1 MSAAAVALPAPREQ
15 RTTLEV
21 YRDDGLMARALGV
34 TFGSA
39 VRLPALVLL
48 VAGLLP
54 AALAIVI
61 DGAGVS
67 EGTAALFIA
76 WFVLC
81 AGVSS
86 GRPNTGGLRWMA
98 PPLLRLGEYV
108 GIIWLA
114 SVAGGSSLPAAF
126 ALLAAIV
133 FRHYDL
139 VYRQRHRGVTS
150 PAWLDLV
157 AGGWDGRLLLACLLL
172 LLDLLPAGFFV
183 IGALL
188 GIVLVAETV
197 MGWVRFEQQ
206 HRVGPTE
213 AYEDEEDEG
222 A

>member
-1 MSAAAVALPAPREQ
+1 MSAAAMPLPAPREL

-21 YRDDGLMARALGV
+21 YRDDGVMARALGT

-39 VRLPALVLL
+39 VRLPPLVLL
-48 VAGLLP
+48 AVGLLP
-54 AALAIVI
+54 AAAAIVV
-61 DGAGVS
+61 DGAGVRP
-67 EGTAALFIA
+67 GTAALLVA

-81 AGVSS
+81 AGTSC
-86 GRPNTGGLRWMA
+86 GRPNTSGLRWMV

-108 GIIWLA
+108 GIAWIA
-114 SVAGGSSLPAAF
+114 AVAGESSLPGAF
-126 ALLAAIV
+126 ALLAAVV

-150 PAWLDLV
+150 PAWLDMV
-157 AGGWDGRLLLACLLL
+157 ALGWDGRLLLACGLL
-172 LLDLLPAGFFV
+172 LLDLLPGAFFV
-183 IGALL
+183 LGALL
-188 GIVLVAETV
+188 GIVFVAETV

>member
-1 MSAAAVALPAPREQ
+1 MSAAAVALPPPREE

-21 YRDDGLMARALGV
+21 YRDDGLMARALGT
-34 TFGSA
+34 TFGPA
-39 VRLPALVLL
+39 VRLPPLVLIA
-48 VAGLLP
+48 AGLLP
-54 AALAIVI
+54 AAAAIVI
-61 DGAGVS
+61 DGAGVRP
-67 EGTAALFIA
+67 GTAALLVA

-81 AGVSS
+81 AGTSC
-86 GRPNTGGLRWMA
+86 GRPNPGALRWMA
-98 PPLLRLGEYV
+98 PPLLRLGEYA
-108 GIIWLA
+108 GIIWIA
-114 SVAGGSSLPAAF
+114 SVAGDSSLPAAF
-126 ALLAAIV
+126 AFLAAVV

-150 PAWLDLV
+150 SAWLDLV

-172 LLDLLPAGFFV
+172 LLGLLPGGFFV
-183 IGALL
+183 LGALL
-188 GIVLVAETV
+188 GIVFVAETV

>member
-1 MSAAAVALPAPREQ
+1 MSAAAVPLPAPREL

-21 YRDDGLMARALGV
+21 YRDDGLMSRAVGS
-34 TFGSA
+34 TFASA
-39 VRLPALVLL
+39 VRLPPLVLL
-48 VAGLLP
+48 AVGLLP
-54 AALAIVI
+54 AAAAIVI
-61 DGAGVS
+61 DGADVQR
-67 EGTAALFIA
+67 GTAALFVA

-98 PPLLRLGEYV
+98 PPLLRLGEYA
-108 GIIWLA
+108 GIAWIA
-114 SVAGGSSLPAAF
+114 AVAGPSSLPAAF
-126 ALLAAIV
+126 ALLAAVV

-157 AGGWDGRLLLACLLL
+157 SLGWDGRLLLACVFL
-172 LLDLLPAGFFV
+172 LLDLLPGAFFV
-183 IGALL
+183 LAALF
-188 GIVLVAETV
+188 GIVFVAETV